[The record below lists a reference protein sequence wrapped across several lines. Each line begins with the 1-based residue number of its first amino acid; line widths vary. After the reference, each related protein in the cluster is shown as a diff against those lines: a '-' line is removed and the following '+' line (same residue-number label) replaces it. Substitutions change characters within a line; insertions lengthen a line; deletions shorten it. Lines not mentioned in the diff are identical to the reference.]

1 MFQQLKNI
9 DRAFTHVRLFSLV
22 LIIACTTITCY
33 LTFTSFQAVE
43 RERSRI
49 YVLTG
54 GKVLEA
60 VASTRGENIQAEARD
75 HVADFH
81 RLFFSFSPD
90 YKSIERNVGKALYLA
105 DRSAKEQYDNLKEA
119 GYYAGVINANIS
131 QEVITDSIR
140 LDMSSHP
147 YRFRYYGH
155 QRIERP
161 TVTIIR
167 NLITEGALRKIDR
180 SDNNSHGLL
189 IERWT
194 IINNT
199 DQSSKPR

>member
-9 DRAFTHVRLFSLV
+9 DRAFTHVRLFSLA
-22 LIIACTTITCY
+22 LIIACTCITCY
-33 LTFTSFQAVE
+33 LTFTAFQAVE

-49 YVLTG
+49 YVLSG
-54 GKVLEA
+54 GKIMEA
-60 VASTRGENIQAEARD
+60 LASTRGENIPAEAKD
-75 HVADFH
+75 HVTEFH

-90 YKSIERNVGKALYLA
+90 YKSIERNIGKALYLA
-105 DRSAKEQYDNLKEA
+105 DRSAKDQYDNLKEA
-119 GYYAGVINANIS
+119 GYYAGAINANIS
-131 QEVITDSIR
+131 QEITADSIQ

-155 QRIERP
+155 QKIDRP

-167 NLITEGALRKIDR
+167 RLITEGTLRNIER
-180 SDNNSHGLL
+180 TENNSHGLL

-194 IINNT
+194 IINNA
-199 DQSSKPR
+199 DESSKPR